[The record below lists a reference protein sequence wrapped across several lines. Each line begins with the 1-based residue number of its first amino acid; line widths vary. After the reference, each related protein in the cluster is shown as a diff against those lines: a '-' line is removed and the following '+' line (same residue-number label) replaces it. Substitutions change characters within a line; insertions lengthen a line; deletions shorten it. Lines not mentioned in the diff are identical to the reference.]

1 MKQAIL
7 SVLLAAALVTPVVAQ
22 QKADVGTTQSLASAA
37 TAADLTDGVVRKVN
51 KDTGK
56 ITIRHGEIKNL
67 AMPPMTMVFQVKDPA
82 LLDKAKAGDK
92 VRFRAE
98 EIGGA
103 LVVIAI
109 EPVR

>member
-7 SVLLAAALVTPVVAQ
+7 SVLLAAVLAAPAFAQ
-22 QKADVGTTQSLASAA
+22 QKADLRTTQSPASAA
-37 TAADLTDGVVRKVN
+37 TAADLADGVVRKVN

-56 ITIRHGEIKNL
+56 MTIRHGEIKNL

>member
-7 SVLLAAALVTPVVAQ
+7 SVLLAATLVTPVVAQ
-22 QKADVGTTQSLASAA
+22 QKADVGNTQSPAS
-37 TAADLTDGVVRKVN
+37 TAASTDLTDGVVRKVN

-56 ITIRHGEIKNL
+56 MTIRHAEIKNL
-67 AMPPMTMVFQVKDPA
+67 AMPPMTMVFQVKEPA